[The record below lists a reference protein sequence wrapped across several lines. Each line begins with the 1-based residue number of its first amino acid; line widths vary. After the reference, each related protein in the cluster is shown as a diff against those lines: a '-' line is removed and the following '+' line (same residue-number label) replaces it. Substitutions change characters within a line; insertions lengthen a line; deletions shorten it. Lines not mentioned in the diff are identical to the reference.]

1 MSDGE
6 VIELLKIANGYLPRI
21 RLEYDRHKAELN
33 SLKADISNSVRIY
46 QDFCDRNIVLK
57 NRENEL
63 QRSISELEAKNIES
77 QEARLNESPPELQ
90 DGNTDNDNLYDEN
103 GMSHCSPVDNSDHRY
118 PQFQCK
124 STKAII
130 GF

>member
-6 VIELLKIANGYLPRI
+6 VIELLKIANGHLPRFQ
-21 RLEYDRHKAELN
+21 LEYDRFKAELN
-33 SLKADISNSVRIY
+33 SLNADISNSVRIY
-46 QDFCDRNIVLK
+46 QQFCDRNVELK

-103 GMSHCSPVDNSDHRY
+103 GMSHCSSVDNSDHRY
-118 PQFQCK
+118 PPFQCK

>member
-6 VIELLKIANGYLPRI
+6 VIELLKIANGHLPRVQ
-21 RLEYDRHKAELN
+21 LEYDRFKAELN
-33 SLKADISNSVRIY
+33 SLNADISNSVRIY

-103 GMSHCSPVDNSDHRY
+103 GMSHCSPVDNLDHQY
-118 PQFQCK
+118 SPLQCK